1 MLKSEFIATKERNK
15 MLIQTLE
22 QMEQIVS
29 KTSFLS
35 WDGWSVI
42 EMSPSAKGSSSIHGA
57 FSQGKWYLKRTFTP
71 SRQGWEI
78 PNRYVK

>member
-1 MLKSEFIATKERNK
+1 

-22 QMEQIVS
+22 KMEQIVS
-29 KTSFLS
+29 KTSVLS

-42 EMSPSAKGSSSIHGA
+42 EMLPSEKGRSSVNGS

-78 PNRYVK
+78 PNKYVR